1 MTAPGRGAAS
11 LFGVIAL
18 VLLTWQAKLVFG
30 HLVRSCGGL
39 DSAGY
44 LGESRLLLTGHIT
57 EAVPVARVLPLSADV
72 ATSAA
77 APLGFVPA
85 AAPFT
90 IAPRFPPGFPIVLA
104 AVRAIAGASAPFYVA
119 PVLGFAGVICLGF
132 VVRARMGT
140 IAGLLASVL
149 LGCSPVFVDMAL
161 QPMSDAPAMFWMV
174 LAAFLAWRARPS
186 SIGSGVAAGMALLT
200 RPPLALAAAVLLL
213 VTPWQ
218 SWRRTVTFAG
228 IVAAFVALLLVLQWQ
243 MYGHPLRSGYGT
255 AEQLFTLAS
264 VPPNSLL
271 QVTWLLTIH
280 TPVVVLLFAAG
291 VWFDR
296 AFALRASLM
305 FLAVA
310 FPYFIYAP
318 RFEDWEILRFLLP
331 GLPFVFGVCACGVVG
346 LAGRVRPVRAALAS
360 AVVAFAAVLWCSH
373 VVSGRHVLE
382 LQEPERKYPLVGSWF
397 GENTSDR
404 AVAVAALHSGS
415 LRYYSGRATLRM
427 DALPPGHLGETVSSL
442 QRAGY
447 EPYAVLEQG
456 DEFEEFRRRFQPDDV
471 PGLTQEPLVQIRGVY
486 VVRLTMKS
494 SPAS

>member
-1 MTAPGRGAAS
+1 MTAAGRWAAS

-18 VLLTWQAKLVFG
+18 ALVGWQATVVFG
-30 HLVRSCGGL
+30 HLVKSCGGL

-44 LGESRLLLTGHIT
+44 FGESRLLLTGHIT
-57 EAVPVARVLPLSADV
+57 EPVPVARVLPFSADV
-72 ATSAA
+72 ATAAA

-85 AAPFT
+85 AVPFT

-104 AVRAIAGASAPFYVA
+104 AVRALAGASAPFYVA
-119 PVLGFAGVICLGF
+119 PVLGFAGVICLG
-132 VVRARMGT
+132 VIARARMGT
-140 IAGLLASVL
+140 IAGLLGAVL
-149 LGCSPVFVDMAL
+149 LGCSPVFVDMTL
-161 QPMSDAPAMFWMV
+161 QPMSDAPAMFWTV
-174 LAAFLAWRARPS
+174 LAAFLAWRARPW
-186 SIGSGVAAGMALLT
+186 SIGSGVAAGMAILT

-218 SWRRTVTFAG
+218 SWRRAVTFAA

-255 AEQLFTLAS
+255 AGELFTWAS

-271 QVTWLLTIH
+271 QITWLLTIH
-280 TPVVVLLFAAG
+280 TPLVVLLFAAG
-291 VWFDR
+291 AWVDR
-296 AFALRASLM
+296 AFAWRAGLM

-310 FPYFIYAP
+310 FPYVIYAP

-331 GLPFVFGVCACGVVG
+331 GLPFVFGVCACGLVG
-346 LAGRVRPVRAALAS
+346 LAGSARPVRAAVAS
-360 AVVAFAAVLWCSH
+360 TVVALAAVLWSSH
-373 VVSGRHVLE
+373 VVSSRHVLE

-397 GENTSDR
+397 AANTTDR

-415 LRYYSGRATLRM
+415 VRYYSGRATLRM
-427 DALPPGHLGETVSSL
+427 DALPPGRLGETVSSL

-456 DEFEEFRRRFQPDDV
+456 DEFEEFSRRFQPDAV
-471 PGLTQEPLVQIRGVY
+471 AGLTQEPLVQIRGVY
-486 VVRLTMKS
+486 VLRLTMTS
-494 SPAS
+494 RPAS